1 MAVRTGQGAG
11 VGAGLR
17 ERAGWSPP
25 SGRALRPAARRGSA
39 EAWRRRGPA
48 IGAGGGGPRRE
59 RPLRQRAVPCSHA
72 REILHCLKEKYFREL
87 QHLEVDGQKVEMPQ
101 ALSW

>member
-1 MAVRTGQGAG
+1 
-11 VGAGLR
+11 
-17 ERAGWSPP
+17 
-25 SGRALRPAARRGSA
+25 
-39 EAWRRRGPA
+39 
-48 IGAGGGGPRRE
+48 
-59 RPLRQRAVPCSHA
+59 VPCSHA

>member
-1 MAVRTGQGAG
+1 M
-11 VGAGLR
+11 
-17 ERAGWSPP
+17 
-25 SGRALRPAARRGSA
+25 
-39 EAWRRRGPA
+39 
-48 IGAGGGGPRRE
+48 RRE
-59 RPLRQRAVPCSHA
+59 RPLRHRAVPCSHA